1 MKKIVLAVLAIAVLF
16 FGGRALLRALV
27 SDETKIGWVV
37 DDMIEGFNETDNDQV
52 REGLDVNFLDEAYG
66 VDRELV
72 RLALAHLFFNAKD
85 PATKKFLYHAEHTLG
100 PVAITKGESGAKS
113 ATTDLEVT
121 FSKRKGDALEPAWKI
136 RVHATLEQKDGRWRF
151 FRTTTSTLSGAQ
163 LR

>member
-1 MKKIVLAVLAIAVLF
+1 MKRILLAALVLAVLF
-16 FGGRALLRALV
+16 FAGRAVGRALV
-27 SDETKIGWVV
+27 SDETKIERLV

-72 RLALAHLFFNAKD
+72 RLALAHLFFEAKD

-100 PVAITKGESGAKS
+100 PIAITENESGAKS
-113 ATTDLEVT
+113 ATTDLEVA

-136 RVHATLEQKDGRWRF
+136 RVHATLEKKEGRWRF